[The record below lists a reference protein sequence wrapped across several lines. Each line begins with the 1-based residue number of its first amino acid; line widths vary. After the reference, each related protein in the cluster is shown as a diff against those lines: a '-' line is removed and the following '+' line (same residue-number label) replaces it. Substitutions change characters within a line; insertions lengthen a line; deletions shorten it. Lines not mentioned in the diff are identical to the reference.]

1 MQTIEWSPKM
11 RVLLIEDSQRLSEY
25 VARGLRHA
33 GFAVDA
39 AADGENGLFLAQSG
53 EHDVV
58 ILDLMLPKRDGL
70 GVLAALRAGNSNI
83 HVLVLTA
90 KDTIADRV
98 QGLNAGADD
107 YLVKPFAFEEL
118 LARVQALVRRV
129 YGIKKTVLAFGPLEL
144 DTTKRQVRRDGKVID
159 LRPREYTL
167 FEYLALRAGQ
177 VVTRGEIERHIY
189 DELAEPMSNVVD
201 SAICSL
207 RKLVDSPGG
216 PSMIMT
222 RRGHG
227 YIFGETGE

>member
-1 MQTIEWSPKM
+1 M
-11 RVLLIEDSQRLSEY
+11 RVLLIEDSQRLCEY

-33 GFAVDA
+33 GFAVDVA
-39 AADGENGLFLAQSG
+39 TDGENGLFLAQSG

-70 GVLAALRAGNSNI
+70 GVLGALRADDSKI

-118 LARVQALVRRV
+118 LARVQALVRRA
-129 YGIKKTVLAFGPLEL
+129 YGIKKTILTFGPLEL
-144 DTTKRQVRRDGKVID
+144 DTATRQLRRDGKVID

-167 FEYLALRAGQ
+167 FEYLALRAGH
-177 VVTRGEIERHIY
+177 VVTRAEIERHIY

-207 RKLVDSPGG
+207 RKLVDSPEG
-216 PSMIMT
+216 PSMIIT

-227 YIFGETGE
+227 YIFGQTGE